1 VINGSLGDRGKNMSR
16 IRVVLADDHPVIRSY
31 LRDVLQKAPDIN
43 VIGEASDGRQMV
55 KMACDLEP
63 DVVLL
68 DIEMPGLNGVETTN
82 KLHEE
87 GLDVPILVISSHNDI
102 HLITALFQIGIAGY
116 VNKDEAL
123 SEVVPAVRAVA
134 EGRSG
139 WLSHQLATS
148 MPAPTREEIASTNI
162 QPESLSGQGA
172 RVYAYETRMGN

>member
-1 VINGSLGDRGKNMSR
+1 MSR

-31 LRDVLQKAPDIN
+31 LRDVLQKAPDIK

-55 KMACDLEP
+55 KMAFDLEP

-68 DIEMPGLNGVETTN
+68 DIEMPGLNGVETTH

-87 GLDVPILVISSHNDI
+87 GLNVPILVISSHNDI

-123 SEVVPAVRAVA
+123 SEIVPAVRAVA
-134 EGRSG
+134 EGQSR
-139 WLSHQLATS
+139 WLSHQIATS
-148 MPAPTREEIASTNI
+148 MPTPIKEYNQS
-162 QPESLSGQGA
+162 ESISGQGA
-172 RVYAYETRMGN
+172 RV